1 MQTIGYMLKSSICAL
16 QNGGGG
22 KLLVQVVVLFLYP
35 MFSVLLWLFAMVA
48 SFLYSSKEDVSKK

>member
-1 MQTIGYMLKSSICAL
+1 MQTIGYMLKSPICAL
-16 QNGGGG
+16 QNGGG

>member
-16 QNGGGG
+16 QNRGG
-22 KLLVQVVVLFLYP
+22 KLHVQVVVLFLYP

>member
-16 QNGGGG
+16 QNGGE
-22 KLLVQVVVLFLYP
+22 LLVQVVVLFLYP